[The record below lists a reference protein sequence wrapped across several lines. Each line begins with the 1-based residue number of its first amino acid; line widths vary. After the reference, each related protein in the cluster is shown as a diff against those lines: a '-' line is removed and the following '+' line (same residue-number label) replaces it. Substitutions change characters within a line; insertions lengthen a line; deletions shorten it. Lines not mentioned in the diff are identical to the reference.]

1 MKKSKSLQY
10 LLTSACL
17 CSAFIVTCAC
27 GGNNTQNGDS
37 VTLDL
42 FETKVLDASALTG
55 EIVWSSSNEEVVT
68 VVGGK
73 VTPLKEGSAEI
84 TASDGKKTVKYP
96 VTVEDSGARPAIS
109 RIDDVT
115 LYETKTFNLAEQLS
129 TTYKSTAIMEGVT
142 YTYRAVSG
150 NVTVSDDGIITGVKE
165 GIDQINVSATY
176 MGYSIPRKTC
186 NVTVLSA
193 NYIEPKQAS
202 VSISTVEGDIDPTFV
217 TLEAAKVVVNAV
229 EVKDATVTA
238 KVVQGKEY
246 VELEGMKVVSK
257 AVGTAIVELSA
268 TVNGKTVT
276 GDVTVTVH
284 DDKVDYNP
292 NFMIDTG
299 DNDKNKRGKIEKVT
313 EGEEAGS
320 YLYSS
325 PDGNFWQRAI
335 IDSSNVSQIPQKG
348 YKAFTYQVKLAT
360 DGTFSTYVPSALA
373 SENGTVKYDLS
384 GGKVTDQMDMIVVY
398 DENGENIKGKDVAM
412 QKGKWYTVVYD
423 LTTYEEGWAFL
434 GFTMGGVNAE
444 ASESGEQK
452 AYMKDFKWCT
462 TANLLPDGGYDANH
476 AGSFDEPD
484 PTVTTEKDDFI
495 NNITFAS
502 QGAKIEK
509 VVSGEGDFVGSYKWM
524 SKVGGYAGRITFN
537 DVHDG
542 DGKPQEFFANGNHY
556 IAFEIYLKTGS
567 VVNVCNWPAATDGD
581 ESQKVE
587 GVLNATTTPQSFH
600 VFNKLN
606 VRSNLSAGDW
616 YTVVIQVDYEETPA
630 WTLQWLG
637 LPGSKYTPGVAY
649 IRNFRY
655 SKTMPVNEVI
665 PGESER
671 YSVGAGGAILEDLK
685 EGEEDIV
692 KYTGKVGGN
701 YYENRL
707 GFSEVAGLDNAQPV
721 ETYFNSNNQY
731 IAFKMRPEKDVQV
744 AFVMGFGYTG
754 VGVDLTAKDAAVR
767 VRDSKGAPMNKSV
780 GMQEVDK
787 EVMYYVTLTAGEW
800 YTVVIHLPH
809 DGMIKAPVQCGVRFR
824 TNTDPVASFKD
835 LTFSAEDPLAGE
847 VLPEP
852 DVSEKYVIPDGGGTV
867 AMGTENGFTD
877 AVKYTSTSGLWAA
890 RMTFADVANGSYA
903 KDGNKWISFKMYTAD
918 TTDIVAKLG
927 ASDPDGTALVAHEN
941 ILVYNA
947 QKQLVTSL
955 EKGAWYTVVFK
966 WDTTDTFLFIEVSGS
981 TATPLTTYFKD
992 LIFGV
997 DWPLTDIDAPVEPD
1011 GSEAYSV
1018 GNGATIV
1025 KVDGDIGKEP
1035 GSFTYTVSTSLQNPD
1050 GILCFTEVN
1059 AVDGTTGSFWES
1071 DNYYV
1076 SFWVRATDADT
1087 LNYLY
1092 ISVDGV
1098 GAGKV
1103 FTDETATFV
1112 KVFKKDGV
1120 TPVTAFKENTWFT
1133 IIVEVLHNND
1143 AEAGKDHFMYIG
1155 LADAT
1160 SEAPKSMYVNNVN
1173 FLLNAPDDA
1182 ATAKYSVEK
1191 AVLQNV
1197 KTGEFT
1203 GSVKYSAT
1211 TGAGAYGNRIG
1222 FAEVATVGNATMVE
1236 SYFNDGYKYVQFK
1249 LYCVNSVNLQFAV
1262 GFNAWADYP
1271 VFALGANDLVKAFNA
1286 EGQEVTALTTG
1297 EWYTIVMHVE
1307 PEGTTKPHPAWVDV
1321 RFSDDTAVA
1330 YFKDLQLF
1338 TTDPTAVNPEGGNEG
1353 GTTEGGTETG

>member
-55 EIVWSSSNEEVVT
+55 EIVWSSSNEDVVT

-193 NYIEPKQAS
+193 NYIEPKQAR

-217 TLEAAKVVVNAV
+217 TLEAAKVVVNAE
-229 EVKDATVTA
+229 EVKGATVTA
-238 KVVQGKEY
+238 KVVQGKDY

-292 NFMIDTG
+292 NFMTDTG
-299 DNDKNKRGKIEKVT
+299 ADDKNKRGKIERVT
-313 EGEEAGS
+313 EGEEAGN
-320 YLYSS
+320 YLYSAK
-325 PDGNFWQRAI
+325 DGHFWQRAI
-335 IDSSNVSQIPQKG
+335 IDSSNISQIPQKG

-373 SENGTVKYDLS
+373 SENGTLKYDLT
-384 GGKVTDQMDMIVVY
+384 GGKVTTEMDMIVVY

-412 QKGKWYTVVYD
+412 EKGKWYTVVYD

-462 TANLLPDGGYDANH
+462 TANLLPDGGYDVNH

-509 VVSGEGDFVGSYKWM
+509 VVSGDFEGSYKWM

-542 DGKPQEFFANGNHY
+542 DGQPQEFFANGNHY

-581 ESQKVE
+581 KSQKVE

-606 VRSNLSAGDW
+606 VRSNLSTGDW

-637 LPGSKYTPGVAY
+637 LPGSKYTSGVAY

-671 YSVGAGGAILEDLK
+671 YSVASNGATLEDVK
-685 EGEEDIV
+685 EGEENIV
-692 KYTGKVGGN
+692 KYT
-701 YYENRL
+701 
-707 GFSEVAGLDNAQPV
+707 
-721 ETYFNSNNQY
+721 
-731 IAFKMRPEKDVQV
+731 
-744 AFVMGFGYTG
+744 
-754 VGVDLTAKDAAVR
+754 AKA
-767 VRDSKGAPMNKSV
+767 
-780 GMQEVDK
+780 
-787 EVMYYVTLTAGEW
+787 
-800 YTVVIHLPH
+800 
-809 DGMIKAPVQCGVRFR
+809 
-824 TNTDPVASFKD
+824 
-835 LTFSAEDPLAGE
+835 
-847 VLPEP
+847 
-852 DVSEKYVIPDGGGTV
+852 
-867 AMGTENGFTD
+867 
-877 AVKYTSTSGLWAA
+877 
-890 RMTFADVANGSYA
+890 
-903 KDGNKWISFKMYTAD
+903 
-918 TTDIVAKLG
+918 
-927 ASDPDGTALVAHEN
+927 
-941 ILVYNA
+941 
-947 QKQLVTSL
+947 
-955 EKGAWYTVVFK
+955 
-966 WDTTDTFLFIEVSGS
+966 
-981 TATPLTTYFKD
+981 
-992 LIFGV
+992 
-997 DWPLTDIDAPVEPD
+997 
-1011 GSEAYSV
+1011 
-1018 GNGATIV
+1018 
-1025 KVDGDIGKEP
+1025 
-1035 GSFTYTVSTSLQNPD
+1035 
-1050 GILCFTEVN
+1050 
-1059 AVDGTTGSFWES
+1059 
-1071 DNYYV
+1071 
-1076 SFWVRATDADT
+1076 
-1087 LNYLY
+1087 
-1092 ISVDGV
+1092 
-1098 GAGKV
+1098 
-1103 FTDETATFV
+1103 
-1112 KVFKKDGV
+1112 
-1120 TPVTAFKENTWFT
+1120 
-1133 IIVEVLHNND
+1133 
-1143 AEAGKDHFMYIG
+1143 
-1155 LADAT
+1155 
-1160 SEAPKSMYVNNVN
+1160 
-1173 FLLNAPDDA
+1173 
-1182 ATAKYSVEK
+1182 
-1191 AVLQNV
+1191 
-1197 KTGEFT
+1197 
-1203 GSVKYSAT
+1203 
-1211 TGAGAYGNRIG
+1211 GAGAYGNRIG
-1222 FAEVATVGNATMVE
+1222 FAEVATVENATMVD
-1236 SYFNDGYKYVQFK
+1236 SYFNDGYRYVQFK
-1249 LYCVNSVNLQFAV
+1249 LRCENSVNLQFAI
-1262 GFNAWADYP
+1262 GFNAWSDYP
-1271 VFALGANDLVKAFNA
+1271 VFALGANNLVKAYDS
-1286 EGQEVTALTTG
+1286 EMKEVTALTAG

-1307 PEGTTKPHPAWVDV
+1307 SEGLAKPHPAWVDL
-1321 RFSDDTAVA
+1321 RFADDNAVA
-1330 YFKDLQLF
+1330 YFKDLTLCKQWPFEDIDEPDGPSTRPDEGLEEITNGALLNYGGTGTFYNVTKGEFAGTLKYVTGGDWWTGSFIVSDIKNNKYVGNNNQYITFKIYCVNNEMVWINGQGQGLLNTAGFDVKAYDETGKEVTALTKEAWYTIVIAYDKADAFYLTFNTDAIPSPVAYFKDVACVQSLDFPELEADLDYEVLQGFETADTAQLQSVDADNKLIADTF
-1338 TTDPTAVNPEGGNEG
+1338 EGTVALSTKHAVKDNAVAFDMSAKGQTFRIKLVKGDGTVYTKEDFEKYSELRLHVYMELQPGKSTSNFLLGATTIATNVGGGAHVITIKTSDLIAELEKVDSTVYSADGWLTIQVAKAGQKYNVTLDELIGVIAPVGGDTEGGNEGGNETGGNEG
-1353 GTTEGGTETG
+1353 GTTEGGNETDQTTPE